1 MQILCN
7 SCRHENKQTEA
18 TRFCKTCD
26 DELPLCEE
34 CAQSHARRNALK
46 GLKEMHACIDLA
58 QLHNFRMLR
67 ASNQG

>member
-18 TRFCKTCD
+18 TRFCKACD

-58 QLHNFRMLR
+58 QLPNFRMLR